1 MKIKKVL
8 GIIFTVMLISTF
20 CFAASVADLVK
31 KGDKACRIGNYMAAK
46 KFYKQAIQMDPKNE
60 NLWKKYENAL
70 KMLYG
75 CGEEEGE
82 GGC

>member
-1 MKIKKVL
+1 MKVKKVI
-8 GIIFTVMLISTF
+8 GIVLTSILIASF
-20 CFAASVADLVK
+20 CFAANVSDLIK
-31 KGDKACRIGNYMAAK
+31 KGDKACKIGNYLAAK

-60 NLWKKYENAL
+60 DLWKKYDNAL

-75 CGEEEGE
+75 GGEEEGE

>member
-1 MKIKKVL
+1 MKVKRIM
-8 GIIFTVMLISTF
+8 GIVIASLLIATF
-20 CFAASVADLVK
+20 CFAANIADLVK
-31 KGDKACRIGNYMAAK
+31 KGDKACKIGNYMAAK

-60 NLWKKYENAL
+60 DLWKKYDKAL

-75 CGEEEGE
+75 GGEEEGE

>member
-1 MKIKKVL
+1 MKIKRIV
-8 GIIFTVMLISTF
+8 GIVIATMLITTF

-31 KGDKACRIGNYMAAK
+31 KGDKACKIGNYMAAK

-60 NLWKKYENAL
+60 SLWKKYDNAL

-75 CGEEEGE
+75 GGEEEGE

>member
-1 MKIKKVL
+1 MKKIISVVL
-8 GIIFTVMLISTF
+8 ITILFATV
-20 CFAASVADLVK
+20 CFAASVAELVK
-31 KGDKACRIGNYMAAK
+31 KGDQACKIGNYLAAK

-60 NLWKKYENAL
+60 KLWKKYDEAL

-75 CGEEEGE
+75 GGDEEG

>member
-1 MKIKKVL
+1 MKVKRVI
-8 GIIFTVMLISTF
+8 GIVIASMLIATF
-20 CFAASVADLVK
+20 CFAAGIADLVK
-31 KGDKACRIGNYMAAK
+31 KGDKACKIGNYMAAK

-60 NLWKKYENAL
+60 DLWKKYDKAL

-75 CGEEEGE
+75 GGEEEGE